1 MLCFALKLPQ
11 NLVNSR
17 KRILLNT
24 GSSGHQRTGWRT
36 PEIYRKEVLTM
47 GTFLTFTLDEDGS
60 LVHVDDVSKGMKCG
74 CHCPH
79 CDAPLY
85 AKNAGQIREHHFAH
99 AHGHECEED
108 YCIFFI
114 SLYRASPFA
123 VSRYFYLG

>member
-1 MLCFALKLPQ
+1 
-11 NLVNSR
+11 
-17 KRILLNT
+17 
-24 GSSGHQRTGWRT
+24 
-36 PEIYRKEVLTM
+36 M
-47 GTFLTFTLDEDGS
+47 GTFLTFALDEVGP
-60 LVHVDDVSKGMKCG
+60 LVHVDDVSKGMMCG

-123 VSRYFYLG
+123 VSRYFCLG